1 MQTLKVSSEYD
12 KNTSPELA
20 QRIVIHDQLSLKK
33 WSEQL
38 NCLEE
43 DLIKAVQVIGNST
56 RAVDDYLIM
65 NRRKLE

>member
-1 MQTLKVSSEYD
+1 MRILKLLSGYN
-12 KNTSPELA
+12 KNTSQELS
-20 QRIVIHDQLSLKK
+20 QRIVIHDKLSLKK
-33 WSEQL
+33 WSEDL

-43 DLIKAVQVIGNST
+43 DLLKAVQVIGNST